1 MVKVISLVIFIGNVE
16 NVEVSIMDCYE
27 ISLAKITR
35 VRVAFRQMYLE
46 KSVLVLEMRVT
57 Y

>member
-27 ISLAKITR
+27 ISLAKIIS
-35 VRVAFRQMYLE
+35 VRVAFRQTYLE